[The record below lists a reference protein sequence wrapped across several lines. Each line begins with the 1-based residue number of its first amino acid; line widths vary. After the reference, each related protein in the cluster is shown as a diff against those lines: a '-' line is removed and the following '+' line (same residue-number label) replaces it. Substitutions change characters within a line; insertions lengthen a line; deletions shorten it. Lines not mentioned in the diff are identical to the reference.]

1 MDAGRLVAVV
11 DRELSTVWRT
21 RAYLGLALGFVVVVN
36 ALAWTGSAASYATL
50 SLDLLVA
57 VQVLVPVLAAG
68 LGYRAVLADAVSG
81 ELEVL
86 RSFPVDRAE
95 YVLGVYLG
103 RLAAVLVVV
112 LVALL
117 SAALVVPLGGRS
129 TSTFLAGHAVGG
141 SFAVHLRFVVLTAL
155 FAAVALAAV
164 VAVSALARSVRGALA
179 VAVVLVVLF
188 GVGLDVAL
196 VAGLATGVVPPDGLP
211 ALLAL
216 SPTSAFRGLVLD
228 LVVSAATTETL
239 RTGSRVLNLLGLLA
253 WLGGALA
260 VAGYGVWRVPS
271 HDAWRQADTGTDDAG
286 TTGGTGTADGSPDSD
301 ARADADATT
310 D

>member
-1 MDAGRLVAVV
+1 MDAHRLAAVV
-11 DRELSTVWRT
+11 DRELATVWRT
-21 RAYLGLALGFVVVVN
+21 RSYLGLALGFVAVVN

-50 SLDLLVA
+50 ALDLLVA

-68 LGYRAVLADAVSG
+68 LGYRAILADAVSG
-81 ELEVL
+81 ELEVV
-86 RSFPVDRAE
+86 RSFPVDRAT

-112 LVALL
+112 LAALVP
-117 SAALVVPLGGRS
+117 AALVVPFGGRS

-141 SFAVHLRFVVLTAL
+141 SIAVHLRFVVLAAL

-239 RTGSRVLNLLGLLA
+239 RAGSRVLNLLGLLG

-260 VAGYGVWRVPS
+260 AGIYVVWRVPS
-271 HDAWRQADTGTDDAG
+271 TDTWRQDGGGAAASDTVED
-286 TTGGTGTADGSPDSD
+286 
-301 ARADADATT
+301 
-310 D
+310 